1 MYQVLAPHGWRQYR
15 EGIES
20 DERWPSSV
28 KAHDALV
35 QFSCTN
41 SKKCKKQQIHV
52 LSRADRSCALY
63 T

>member
-1 MYQVLAPHGWRQYR
+1 MR
-15 EGIES
+15 
-20 DERWPSSV
+20 RWPSSV